1 MFKRRSA
8 RTYLMGLIAAAVVPV
23 WLFAAYVLVSFAMAQ
38 QEAYRD
44 RAVELARQAAVAVDG
59 KLRDMV
65 LRIDALAKSPAFV
78 EGDFAAIDAE
88 ARHLVEDGGSMQ
100 LLDQAGRRLFD
111 TDIAIGQPLP
121 PASTPFRLEDF
132 ASETPGRVSGVFI
145 DPVSGDPRVAVAKR
159 LTMKDGS
166 PALITLSLPTE
177 ALHAS
182 LASLVPEPWIVGVGD
197 RDGVYVTRSQ
207 LHEEVSGKPGVSAYL
222 SQATGPAG
230 SFTADNQFG
239 ETLLAG
245 YVRSDFSGWLYAANV
260 RLALVAAP
268 LWRSLYIILA
278 IGALALAISLLLAY
292 ALARRLTNETG
303 RLARQALALGGGEPV
318 APLATRLR
326 EFALI
331 SDALV
336 DADRMIG
343 ERTSELQAVLETVP
357 VAVWF
362 TYDPSGQQVIR
373 NRFAADLMDVSVDH
387 EHPFGA
393 PDPVTATVAFKN
405 GEVVSREDRPLTRA
419 MRGEVTDNEEYLY
432 RLPTGRELI
441 LSMSARPIYGDGGK
455 LVGAVQ
461 ISLDIT
467 ERKRAESQ
475 RKLLTKELDHRV
487 KNNLAIVQALVQQTL
502 RNATDLDEARQ
513 VVLDRLSALAK
524 AHDLLA
530 RNAWLEGDL
539 RATIAAAVQLQT
551 ADSRVALDGPDV
563 SLSPG
568 QVMAV
573 SLAMHELTT
582 NAIKYGALSN
592 DEGRIEVSWQVTA
605 ETPGELVLH
614 WKEIGGPPVKN
625 PSRRGFGSRLLEKMT
640 ASEGGSA
647 ERIFDASGVLCT
659 FRLPLRE
666 RDDADPATRE
676 PHPSSGI

>member
-23 WLFAAYVLVSFAMAQ
+23 WLFAAYVLVSFATAQ

-59 KLRDMV
+59 QLRDMRM
-65 LRIDALAKSPAFV
+65 RIDAVAKSPAFDQ
-78 EGDFAAIDAE
+78 GNLTAMHAE
-88 ARHLVEDGGSMQ
+88 AHHLVVHGETIQ
-100 LLDQAGRRLFD
+100 LIDLAGRQLFS
-111 TDIAIGQPLP
+111 TDAAYGQPLP
-121 PASTPFRLEDF
+121 PVSVPDWNEGFDAGEGALVSNVYVDP
-132 ASETPGRVSGVFI
+132 ASEE
-145 DPVSGDPRVAVAKR
+145 PRVAVAEQ
-159 LTMKDGS
+159 LTLRDGS
-166 PALITLSLPTE
+166 PAMIAISVPT
-177 ALHAS
+177 AVLHTS
-182 LASLVPEPWIVGVGD
+182 LASLVPQPWVVGVGD
-197 RDGVYVTRSQ
+197 RDGVYVTRSE
-207 LHEEVSGKPGVSAYL
+207 LHEEVSGKPGVSTYL
-222 SQATGPAG
+222 GQATGSSG
-230 SFTADNQFG
+230 SFTANNQFG

-268 LWRSLYIILA
+268 LWRSLYILLA
-278 IGALALAISLLLAY
+278 IGALALAISVLLAY
-292 ALARRLTNETG
+292 ALAKRLTGETA
-303 RLARQALALGGGEPV
+303 RLARQALALGNGEPV
-318 APLATRLR
+318 EPLATRLR
-326 EFALI
+326 EFELI

-362 TYDPSGQQVIR
+362 TYDPSGKQVIR
-373 NRFAADLMDVSVDH
+373 NRFAADLMDVSGDH
-387 EHPFGA
+387 QHPFGA
-393 PDPVTATVAFKN
+393 PDTVTDTVAFKD
-405 GEVVSREDRPLTRA
+405 GELVSREDRPLTKA
-419 MRGEVTDNEEYLY
+419 MRGEVTDHEEYMY

-467 ERKRAESQ
+467 ERKRAERQ

-502 RNATDLDEARQ
+502 RNATDLDEARK

-539 RATIAAAVQLQT
+539 GATIAAAVQLQT
-551 ADSRVALDGPDV
+551 ADHRVALDGPDV
-563 SLSPG
+563 KLRPG
-568 QVMAV
+568 QVMAI

-582 NAIKYGALSN
+582 NAIKYGALAN
-592 DEGRIEVSWQVTA
+592 DQGRIEVSWQVTA
-605 ETPGELVLH
+605 DPSGELVLH
-614 WKEIGGPPVKN
+614 WKEIGGPPVKT
-625 PSRRGFGSRLLEKMT
+625 PSRRGFGSRLLEQMT

-647 ERIFDASGVLCT
+647 ERHFRASGMVCT
-659 FRLPLRE
+659 LRLPLRD
-666 RDDADPATRE
+666 RDEAEQTTRE
-676 PHPSSGI
+676 PQPSSGI